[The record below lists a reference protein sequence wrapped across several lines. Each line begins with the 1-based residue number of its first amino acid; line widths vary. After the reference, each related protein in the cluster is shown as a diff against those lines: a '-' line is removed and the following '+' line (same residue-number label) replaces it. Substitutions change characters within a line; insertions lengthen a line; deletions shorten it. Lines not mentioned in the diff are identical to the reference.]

1 MFDFVVLRLEVG
13 LVGLSDL
20 NNLITQFGCFVVFES
35 IRFPLERRLRRQL
48 HVFGLVVNVF
58 LPGCQPL
65 PSRVMANVSP
75 CMPGNI
81 APRNCG
87 AFRKVEGDLF
97 GCYPRLELSHL
108 WMFPAPPK
116 GTGWFHVVVSNLLY
130 VPVYL
135 CISELEHGLVA
146 IIFVGLAFLV
156 GNSLSDDLLLLQVFP
171 NGCKVAFFKV
181 LDYMTS
187 AKSRFKICKEIFD
200 KDLSRLWI
208 PQVHSIGIHRGKK
221 CGTAHVGKSNDR
233 KYRS

>member
-1 MFDFVVLRLEVG
+1 
-13 LVGLSDL
+13 
-20 NNLITQFGCFVVFES
+20 
-35 IRFPLERRLRRQL
+35 
-48 HVFGLVVNVF
+48 
-58 LPGCQPL
+58 
-65 PSRVMANVSP
+65 MANVSP
-75 CMPGNI
+75 CMSGNI

-108 WMFPAPPK
+108 RMFPAPPK
-116 GTGWFHVVVSNLLY
+116 CTRWFHVVVSNLFY

-135 CISELEHGLVA
+135 RISELEHGLVA

-181 LDYMTS
+181 LDYVTS

-200 KDLSRLWI
+200 KDLCRLWI

-221 CGTAHVGKSNDR
+221 CGSFLFYGGQIYRLSVVFHSNSVR
-233 KYRS
+233 HIGFREAYSRVFHLFPLASFRWILGVPPQEGLHCVLESFRLI